1 MARGLAGLG
10 NLGNTCFMNSSLQC
24 LSHAAPLA
32 RMFLSGAY
40 RQDINKDNPL
50 GNRGE
55 LAEAFGM
62 LLKLLWQV
70 HGSLLAL
77 PSALQLHLLMWLF
90 LGWLAMCLLNWRLSA
105 PSADLPAPCCFWAS
119 GEVLPWRHWSA
130 ESPKFSFSPQK
141 GSTGLRRRAGRRGRF
156 VTPARLQA
164 DGGVRAR
171 RSSAATSSTT
181 ARSCWRS
188 CWTACT
194 RT

>member
-70 HGSLLAL
+70 HGSPALLFH
-77 PSALQLHLLMWLF
+77 LQCSCTCSWGLS
-90 LGWLAMCLLNWRLSA
+90 GCLAMCLLDLRLSA
-105 PSADLPAPCCFWAS
+105 PSADLPAPCSSWAS
-119 GEVLPWRHWSA
+119 RGGPSLATLVQQVAP
-130 ESPKFSFSPQK
+130 PQK
-141 GSTGLRRRAGRRGRF
+141 GLTGL
-156 VTPARLQA
+156 
-164 DGGVRAR
+164 
-171 RSSAATSSTT
+171 
-181 ARSCWRS
+181 
-188 CWTACT
+188 
-194 RT
+194 